1 MKRLTDF
8 NFSKPCSTFRSALI
22 ALCIT
27 VLSSISLNA
36 QTSEDKKETTISIS
50 KEKLTSYTGDYEMNP
65 GSFLKILIVNDT
77 LKAQGPG
84 SPAMEL
90 IPLTENRFFLK
101 VFGVDIAF
109 VGDSTGKIEKL
120 LMIREDG
127 QTLEAKRVIKKGK

>member
-1 MKRLTDF
+1 MKKLTDF
-8 NFSKPCSTFRSALI
+8 NFKKPCSPFRSALI

-90 IPLTENRFFLK
+90 IPLTESRFFLK

-120 LMIREDG
+120 LMIRDDG
-127 QTLEAKRVIKKGK
+127 QTLEAKKVIKKDD

>member
-1 MKRLTDF
+1 MKRFTDF
-8 NFSKPCSTFRSALI
+8 NFGKPCSTFRSALI
-22 ALCIT
+22 ALCLT
-27 VLSSISLNA
+27 LFSSINLIA
-36 QTSEDKKETTISIS
+36 QADEAKKQTAISIA

-65 GSFLKILIVNDT
+65 GSFLKILLVNDT

-90 IPLTENRFFLK
+90 IPLTESRFFLK

-109 VGDSTGKIEKL
+109 VGDSIGKIEKL

>member
-1 MKRLTDF
+1 MKRLKNS
-8 NFSKPCSTFRSALI
+8 NFKKPSSLYRSAI
-22 ALCIT
+22 MVLCLT
-27 VLSSISLNA
+27 LFSAVSLAA
-36 QTSEDKKETTISIS
+36 QTGEDKKEPSISIS
-50 KEKLTSYTGDYEMNP
+50 KEKLTSYTGDYEMNH

-90 IPLTENRFFLK
+90 IPLTENKFFLK

-109 VGDSTGKIEKL
+109 VADVTGKIEKL

-127 QTLEAKRVIKKGK
+127 QTLEAKKVIKKDD

>member
-1 MKRLTDF
+1 MKRLKDS
-8 NFSKPCSTFRSALI
+8 NFKKPSSLFRSAHI
-22 ALCIT
+22 VLC
-27 VLSSISLNA
+27 LSLLSAISLTA
-36 QTSEDKKETTISIS
+36 QTAEDKKEATISIS

-65 GSFLKILIVNDT
+65 GSFLKILLVNDT

-90 IPLTENRFFLK
+90 IPLTENKFFLK

-109 VGDSTGKIEKL
+109 VADVTGKIEKL

-127 QTLEAKRVIKKGK
+127 QTLEAKKVIKKDD

>member
-8 NFSKPCSTFRSALI
+8 NFGKPYSPFRSALI
-22 ALCIT
+22 ALCLI
-27 VLSSISLNA
+27 LFSSINLIA
-36 QTSEDKKETTISIS
+36 HADEAKKQTTISIA

-65 GSFLKILIVNDT
+65 GSFLKILLVNDT

-90 IPLTENRFFLK
+90 IPLTESRFFLK

-127 QTLEAKRVIKKGK
+127 QTLEAKKVIKKGK

>member
-1 MKRLTDF
+1 MVLYLTL
-8 NFSKPCSTFRSALI
+8 FSA
-22 ALCIT
+22 
-27 VLSSISLNA
+27 VSLAA
-36 QTSEDKKETTISIS
+36 QTGEDKKEPTISIS

-90 IPLTENRFFLK
+90 IPLTENKFFLK

-109 VGDSTGKIEKL
+109 VADVTGKIEKL

-127 QTLEAKRVIKKGK
+127 QTLEAKKVTDNKP

>member
-1 MKRLTDF
+1 MKRLTDS
-8 NFSKPCSTFRSALI
+8 NFRKP
-22 ALCIT
+22 
-27 VLSSISLNA
+27 SSILYSTLITLCLTLFSSIHLIA
-36 QTSEDKKETTISIS
+36 QTSEGKKETTISIS
-50 KEKLTSYTGDYEMNP
+50 TEKLTSYTGDYEMNP
-65 GSFLKILIVNDT
+65 GSFLKILLVNDT

-120 LMIREDG
+120 LMIRDDG
-127 QTLEAKRVIKKGK
+127 QTLEAKKVIKKDD